1 MNQPYACIYSIPH
14 GPPSP
19 PSHPFRPSKSMEL
32 SSLCYLVSSSWLS
45 TLHMVVYACYLPWWT
60 VLLQEFYKFFIRQLQ
75 AITLPNP
82 NLFSTY
88 LSPIILYL
96 FRLHTKIMSI
106 YNVWLD
112 AQSRKEMPTHSS
124 SRVSI
129 QFLWVL
135 PLTWL
140 LGWDLILCFPG
151 KPFIRRTL
159 NYLAI
164 HLPLQWI
171 QKGGV

>member
-45 TLHMVVYACYLPWWT
+45 ILHMVVYTCYLPWWT
-60 VLLQEFYKFFIRQLQ
+60 VLLQEFYKFLIKQLQ
-75 AITLPNP
+75 AITQPNP

-112 AQSRKEMPTHSS
+112 AQSRKEMPTQSS
-124 SRVSI
+124 FRVSI

-140 LGWDLILCFPG
+140 LGWHLILCFPG
-151 KPFIRRTL
+151 KPFTKR
-159 NYLAI
+159 N
-164 HLPLQWI
+164 
-171 QKGGV
+171 